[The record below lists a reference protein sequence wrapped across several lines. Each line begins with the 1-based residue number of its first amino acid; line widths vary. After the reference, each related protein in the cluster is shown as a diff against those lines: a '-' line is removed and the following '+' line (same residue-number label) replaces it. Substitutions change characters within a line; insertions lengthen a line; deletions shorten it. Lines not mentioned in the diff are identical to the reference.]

1 MPRRTL
7 EAMPSSTV
15 EKATHQLTRRS
26 NERLVLRTIYE
37 QGPMSRADVARVTS
51 LTRTTVSD
59 VVDDLMR
66 DDLVL
71 ETGTGRS
78 TGGKAPILIEVPAD
92 ARHLV
97 GVDVDRDRISGVVV
111 NLRGEVKARASR
123 DLAGH
128 DGEAA
133 LCDLERLVCDLTE
146 AADRPLVGIG
156 VGTPGLVDA
165 GTGTVLWAVGL
176 DWHDVPV
183 AERLAALTS
192 LPVVV
197 VNDSQAAAMAEW
209 AFGRHDTSSA
219 MIVVKVGEGIGAGVV
234 IGGRLYP
241 GDDSGAGEIGH
252 TRVSETEAPCRCGGQ
267 GCLET
272 VASLRAVLE
281 EASRLAPGQPASRLA
296 GSPVTRASVLA
307 AFRDGDALARQVVL
321 AAAVPLGRVLGA
333 VIGTLGVRD
342 VVLVGP
348 MTDYGDEWLAAVVA
362 ETRRS
367 ALGLLVDRSHI
378 HLGTTGTDVVELG
391 AAAMLMTSELGLALA
406 A

>member
-1 MPRRTL
+1 
-7 EAMPSSTV
+7 MPSATI
-15 EKATHQLTRRS
+15 EKATHRLTRRS
-26 NERLVLRTIYE
+26 NERLVLRTIYD
-37 QGPMSRADVARVTS
+37 QGPVSRAEIARITG

-59 VVDDLMR
+59 VVEGLIGEG
-66 DDLVL
+66 LVL

-78 TGGKAPILIEVPAD
+78 TGGKAPILLEVPAD
-92 ARHLV
+92 ARHVV
-97 GVDVDRDRISGVVV
+97 GVDVDRDRLSGAVV
-111 NLRGEVKARASR
+111 NLRGEVRARVSR

-133 LCDLERLVCDLTE
+133 LQDLESLVSDLV
-146 AADRPLVGIG
+146 AGASRPLVGIG
-156 VGTPGLVDA
+156 IGTPGLVDA
-165 GTGTVLWAVGL
+165 ARGTVLWAVGL
-176 DWHDVPV
+176 DWRDAPV
-183 AERLAALTS
+183 GPRLVARTS

-197 VNDSQAAAMAEW
+197 INDSQAAAMAEW

-252 TRVSETEAPCRCGGQ
+252 TRVADAAGPCRCGGT

-281 EASRLAPGQPASRLA
+281 RAGALASSEPGTMLA
-296 GSPVTRASVLA
+296 GRPVTRRSLLE
-307 AFRDGDALARQVVL
+307 AFEAGDALARRVVL
-321 AAAVPLGRVLGA
+321 QAARPLGRVLGA

-348 MTDYGDEWLAAVVA
+348 MTMFGDAWLAEVVA

-367 ALGLLVDRSHI
+367 ALGLLVERSHI
-378 HLGTTGTDVVELG
+378 HIGTSGEDVVELG